1 MLRQRLNSPYSP
13 LYFLAALGGG
23 GLAVSFY
30 IYLMFL
36 LPHPDTP
43 MVTFTDLRRV
53 FDQGDAAS
61 MGLTA
66 AALLAIAV
74 FAFWHFRLLWWNA
87 QQWRAFV
94 NTPAY
99 TELKQG
105 NAEISLM
112 SIPLTLA
119 MSVNVLF
126 VLGALFVPGL
136 WSVVEWLFPLALLAF
151 ALIGLMGLR
160 ILLTYFARVLVGGKL
175 DFTTNNSL
183 APMISLFALSMITV
197 GLAAPAS
204 MSHNST
210 TIAVAIALSLFFFT
224 IAALL
229 SLIKL
234 VNGFASMMAQGIN
247 ESASPSLW
255 IMIPILTLLGIS
267 TIRLTHG
274 LHHGFDNPLNMS
286 SLYVLSAIILS
297 AQILFGLLGYAVMQR
312 LGYFRDYLRGNKG
325 NAGSFALVC
334 PGVAFFVF
342 GMFFLNIGL
351 TQNHIIGHGSWAY
364 FLLMAP
370 FVWVQFK
377 TIQAFFLLKQ
387 RILNEPRAAA
397 AEAA

>member
-36 LPHPDTP
+36 LPHPNTP
-43 MVTFTDLRRV
+43 MVTFSDLQRV
-53 FDQGDAAS
+53 FDQGDPVNMS
-61 MGLTA
+61 LTA
-66 AALLAIAV
+66 AVLLTIAV

-94 NTPAY
+94 KTPAY
-99 TELKQG
+99 AELQQG

-136 WSVVEWLFPLALLAF
+136 WSVVEWLFPLAILAF
-151 ALIGLMGLR
+151 TLIGLLALR
-160 ILLTYFARVLVGGKL
+160 ILLTYFARVLIGGKV
-175 DFTTNNSL
+175 DFATNNSL
-183 APMISLFALSMITV
+183 APMISLFALAMITV

-312 LGYFRDYLRGNKG
+312 LNYFRDYLHGDKG

-351 TQNHIIGHGSWAY
+351 TQNQIISQGSWLY
-364 FLLMAP
+364 FLLMLP
-370 FVWVQFK
+370 FVWVQIK
-377 TIQAFFLLKQ
+377 TIQVFFGLKR
-387 RILNEPRAAA
+387 RILSEPRQMVPKAA
-397 AEAA
+397 